1 MYLFVIRSIKYD
13 LNQTKLTEGEI
24 GSGLSRKKQ
33 RANALLCLKASQT
46 CPIILN
52 DFVNCIAPIMTNKE
66 LRKLTKEDL
75 LELLIGQAKSAEIQ
89 QKEIEDLTARI
100 RALEEENGRLRS
112 ALAGRRDENGRLI

>member
-1 MYLFVIRSIKYD
+1 MLYFVLKRLK
-13 LNQTKLTEGEI
+13 
-24 GSGLSRKKQ
+24 
-33 RANALLCLKASQT
+33 RA
-46 CPIILN
+46 PILLN
-52 DFVNCIAPIMTNKE
+52 DFVYFMVFNMTNKE

-112 ALAGRRDENGRLI
+112 ALAGRRDENERLI